1 MIYRFPIKT
10 VRDMLLNQIGSN
22 YFKSIEDEALI
33 SKHLPKAM
41 ERFEN
46 CIRDCNN
53 KYYSKENDEG
63 IIEPYFDP
71 LHTCQWT
78 LFLYFMANTIYKY
91 ENEKIEAARV
101 VCDKIYGQSKNMSG
115 CDIYFEVE
123 MPEVFFFD
131 HPLGSHLGRAKY
143 GNGFSFL
150 QGCLVE
156 KLDGK
161 APVIDDNVTMLTG
174 SKIIGDSH
182 VGENSLITEG
192 TIIRNEN
199 IPANSVVYGESPNL
213 VIKKRNEENK

>member
-1 MIYRFPIKT
+1 
-10 VRDMLLNQIGSN
+10 
-22 YFKSIEDEALI
+22 
-33 SKHLPKAM
+33 M

-63 IIEPYFDP
+63 IREPYFDP

-78 LFLYFMANTIYKY
+78 LFLYLMANTIYKE
-91 ENEKIEAARV
+91 ENEKKDAARV
-101 VCDKIYGQSKNMSG
+101 VCDKVYGQAKMMSG

-213 VIKKRNEENK
+213 VIKKRNEEETNNGKISN